1 MTAKG
6 VETEVLKMDITA
18 STNIKSF
25 NKGQS
30 YNSLKQNHF
39 DLKDREE
46 KGISK
51 NKDFEKLNQSR
62 YFPAYQKE
70 LEEIYEKLEND
81 IIEYNGKKSQL
92 INKSRQYKNLDDYV
106 EKRRTRKRV
115 NKDFHGLEFMM
126 VSKLGSMESWQQVVD
141 EFKSHNVSEADTLN
155 CLNKAFYEYSQD
167 FNDSFRP
174 YGLTMIERDTN
185 LDEMGAPHMH
195 SRLFLNRTLKSGLPD
210 TNLANVLK
218 DKYEGKHNN
227 KELMELFR
235 LELDNSLVDKSS
247 QALKDLA
254 HEKGFEFE
262 GLNMIRLKSE
272 EKGLTHNAY
281 KEKQEIKRQ
290 KRELQSQQEKLQ
302 SQEKELTQRSKALD
316 DREASITSR
325 EDSLDFR
332 EAKVL
337 LNEEDDLK
345 RRKRTSEG
353 LQKAQ
358 DLCDNLERLE
368 EQLKNESLTSEKQ
381 LVAYISEPFKKYKGA
396 YNDIWDRAND
406 YWQSGKFKAITKER
420 KQQAEKINKTQED
433 YIRQANQ
440 MLSQIQDDNEQDKDY
455 DY

>member
-1 MTAKG
+1 MTTKG

-70 LEEIYEKLEND
+70 LEEVYEKLEND

-290 KRELQSQQEKLQ
+290 KRELQSQ
-302 SQEKELTQRSKALD
+302 EKELTQRSKALD

-345 RRKRTSEG
+345 RRKRTSEA

-358 DLCDNLERLE
+358 DICNDLESLE
-368 EQLKNESLTSEKQ
+368 NKLKNESKNSEKA
-381 LVAYISEPFKKYKGA
+381 LIDYICKGLTPESQEFIQNKAKKYWH
-396 YNDIWDRAND
+396 DD
-406 YWQSGKFKAITKER
+406 KFKAITTER
-420 KQQAEKINKTQED
+420 KQQAKKIHKTQED
-433 YIRQANQ
+433 YMRQANQ
-440 MLSQIQDDNEQDKDY
+440 MLSQIQDDNEHDDELQF
-455 DY
+455 

>member
-1 MTAKG
+1 MTTKG

-218 DKYEGKHNN
+218 EKYEGKHNN

-290 KRELQSQQEKLQ
+290 KRELQSQ
-302 SQEKELTQRSKALD
+302 EKELTSQKALLD
-316 DREASITSR
+316 KEHT
-325 EDSLDFR
+325 EVSLEKEKAFKTQQSAL
-332 EAKVL
+332 EM
-337 LNEEDDLK
+337 
-345 RRKRTSEG
+345 
-353 LQKAQ
+353 LQKAK
-358 DLCDNLERLE
+358 DMCNNLEDLE
-368 EQLKNESLTSEKQ
+368 TKLKAESKLAETHIVNFICDGFNTE
-381 LVAYISEPFKKYKGA
+381 GA
-396 YNDIWDRAND
+396 TMIRKRANK
-406 YWQSGKFKAITKER
+406 YWQGDKFKAITKER
-420 KQQAEKINKTQED
+420 KQQAEEINKTQED

-440 MLSQIQDDNEQDKDY
+440 MLSQIQDNEQDDELQY
-455 DY
+455 

>member
-1 MTAKG
+1 
-6 VETEVLKMDITA
+6 
-18 STNIKSF
+18 
-25 NKGQS
+25 
-30 YNSLKQNHF
+30 
-39 DLKDREE
+39 
-46 KGISK
+46 
-51 NKDFEKLNQSR
+51 
-62 YFPAYQKE
+62 
-70 LEEIYEKLEND
+70 
-81 IIEYNGKKSQL
+81 
-92 INKSRQYKNLDDYV
+92 
-106 EKRRTRKRV
+106 
-115 NKDFHGLEFMM
+115 
-126 VSKLGSMESWQQVVD
+126 
-141 EFKSHNVSEADTLN
+141 
-155 CLNKAFYEYSQD
+155 
-167 FNDSFRP
+167 
-174 YGLTMIERDTN
+174 
-185 LDEMGAPHMH
+185 
-195 SRLFLNRTLKSGLPD
+195 
-210 TNLANVLK
+210 
-218 DKYEGKHNN
+218 
-227 KELMELFR
+227 
-235 LELDNSLVDKSS
+235 
-247 QALKDLA
+247 
-254 HEKGFEFE
+254 
-262 GLNMIRLKSE
+262 MIRLKSE

>member
-1 MTAKG
+1 MTTKG

-302 SQEKELTQRSKALD
+302 SQEKELTSQKALLD
-316 DREASITSR
+316 KGYTEV
-325 EDSLDFR
+325 SLEKEKAFKTQQSAL
-332 EAKVL
+332 EM
-337 LNEEDDLK
+337 
-345 RRKRTSEG
+345 
-353 LQKAQ
+353 LQKAK
-358 DLCDNLERLE
+358 DMCNNLEDLE
-368 EQLKNESLTSEKQ
+368 NKLKVESKLAETHIVNFICDGFNPE
-381 LVAYISEPFKKYKGA
+381 GA
-396 YNDIWDRAND
+396 TMIQKRANK
-406 YWQSGKFKAITKER
+406 YWQGDKFKAITKER

-440 MLSQIQDDNEQDKDY
+440 MRSQIQDNEQDDELQY
-455 DY
+455 

>member
-1 MTAKG
+1 MTTKG

-218 DKYEGKHNN
+218 EKYEGKHNN

-302 SQEKELTQRSKALD
+302 SQEKELTSQKALLD
-316 DREASITSR
+316 KGYTEV
-325 EDSLDFR
+325 SLEKEKAFKTQQSAL
-332 EAKVL
+332 EM
-337 LNEEDDLK
+337 
-345 RRKRTSEG
+345 
-353 LQKAQ
+353 LQKAK
-358 DLCDNLERLE
+358 DMCNNLEDLE
-368 EQLKNESLTSEKQ
+368 NKLKVESKLAETHIVNFICDGFNPE
-381 LVAYISEPFKKYKGA
+381 GA
-396 YNDIWDRAND
+396 TMIQKRANK
-406 YWQSGKFKAITKER
+406 YWQGDKFKAITKER

-440 MLSQIQDDNEQDKDY
+440 MRSQIQDNEQDDELQY
-455 DY
+455 

>member
-1 MTAKG
+1 MTTKG

-70 LEEIYEKLEND
+70 LEEVYEKLEND

-141 EFKSHNVSEADTLN
+141 EFKKHNVSEADTLN

-290 KRELQSQQEKLQ
+290 KRELQSQ
-302 SQEKELTQRSKALD
+302 EKELTQRSKALD

-345 RRKRTSEG
+345 RRKRTSEA

-358 DLCDNLERLE
+358 DICNDLESLE
-368 EQLKNESLTSEKQ
+368 NKLKNESKNSEKA
-381 LVAYISEPFKKYKGA
+381 LIDYICKGLTPESQEFIQNKAKKYWH
-396 YNDIWDRAND
+396 DD
-406 YWQSGKFKAITKER
+406 KFKAITTER
-420 KQQAEKINKTQED
+420 KQQAKKIHKTQED
-433 YIRQANQ
+433 YMRQANQ
-440 MLSQIQDDNEQDKDY
+440 MLSQIQDDNEHDDELQF
-455 DY
+455 

>member
-1 MTAKG
+1 MTTKG

-62 YFPAYQKE
+62 YFPVYKKE
-70 LEEIYEKLEND
+70 LEEVYEKLEND

-141 EFKSHNVSEADTLN
+141 EFKKHNVSEADTLN

-302 SQEKELTQRSKALD
+302 SQEKELTSQKALLD
-316 DREASITSR
+316 KGYTEV
-325 EDSLDFR
+325 SLEKEKAFKTQQSAL
-332 EAKVL
+332 EM
-337 LNEEDDLK
+337 
-345 RRKRTSEG
+345 
-353 LQKAQ
+353 LQKAK
-358 DLCDNLERLE
+358 DMCNNLEDLE
-368 EQLKNESLTSEKQ
+368 NKLKVESKLAETHIVNFICDGFNPE
-381 LVAYISEPFKKYKGA
+381 GA
-396 YNDIWDRAND
+396 TMIQKRANK
-406 YWQSGKFKAITKER
+406 YWQGDKFKAITKER

-440 MLSQIQDDNEQDKDY
+440 MLSQTQDNEQDDELQY
-455 DY
+455 